1 MRRSIRADLSVAFF
15 LFAGLL
21 ALPARSEGVRARLQP
36 GANRKAARD
45 FNLQDMSGASA
56 SLAEYR
62 GKIVLLNFW
71 ATWCGGCQKELPW
84 FAEFHSKY
92 HVKGLAVLG
101 VSVDDDGWDVV
112 KPFVA
117 QKNLPYR
124 ILLGN
129 KDTKTDYAIGEM
141 PVTHLIDREG
151 RIAASY
157 VGMVNKH
164 DLDSKIAAMLAR
176 P

>member
-1 MRRSIRADLSVAFF
+1 MRSGAFAAFLFLLTSLLAVPARAEGIRAQ
-15 LFAGLL
+15 
-21 ALPARSEGVRARLQP
+21 LQP
-36 GANRKAARD
+36 EVKRKAAPD
-45 FNLQDMSGASA
+45 FSLQDMSGAAA
-56 SLAEYR
+56 SLAQYR

-84 FAEFHSKY
+84 FAEFHHRY
-92 HVKGLAVLG
+92 APKGLVVLG
-101 VSVDDDGWDVV
+101 LSVDDDGWDVV

-117 QKNLPYR
+117 EKGLPFR
-124 ILLGN
+124 VVLGN
-129 KDTKTDYAIGEM
+129 NDTMTTYGIEQM

-157 VGMVNKH
+157 VGMVDKQ
-164 DLDSKIAAMLAR
+164 DIESKIAAMLAK